1 MRVAVAGGTG
11 VVGRHVV
18 ARLRASGH
26 DPVVLSRATGVD
38 LTTGAGLQ
46 EALTGATAVVDV
58 SNAATSTR
66 SGSVAFFEAATR
78 HLLDAGQA
86 AGVTHHVALSI
97 IGIDLVDTG
106 YYAGKRRQ
114 EELVLA
120 GPVPATVVRAA
131 QFHEFA
137 AQLLSRLPGPVAP
150 VPRMLMQPVAARE
163 VGEALAATAVGE
175 PQGRAPELA
184 GPEKVQLVDAV
195 RRVLAAQGARRLVVP
210 VRVPGAAGRAMAD
223 GALTPADG
231 LPRTGQTFEA
241 WLAESGGQLGPREL

>member
-18 ARLRASGH
+18 ASLRAAGH
-26 DPVVLSRATGVD
+26 EPVVLSRSTGVD
-38 LTTGAGLQ
+38 VTTGAGLE
-46 EALTGATAVVDV
+46 EALTGAAAVVDV

-78 HLLDAGQA
+78 NLLAAAQA
-86 AGVTHHVALSI
+86 AGVAHHVALSI
-97 IGIDLVDTG
+97 IGIDLVDSG

-120 GPVPATVVRAA
+120 GPLPATVVRAA
-131 QFHEFA
+131 QFHEFP
-137 AQLLSRLPGPVAP
+137 AQLLSRLPGPVVP

-163 VGEALAATAVGE
+163 VGAALASLAAGE
-175 PQGRAPELA
+175 PQGRASELA
-184 GPEKVQLVDAV
+184 GPERVELVEAV
-195 RRVLAAQGARRLVVP
+195 RRVLTAQGARRLVVP
-210 VRVPGAAGRAMAD
+210 VRVPGAAGRAMAS

-231 LPRTGQTFEA
+231 LPRAGQTFDE
-241 WLAESGGQLGPREL
+241 WLAQTGGVLEQR